1 MKITL
6 YELFQLCDI
15 DNTDIGDDVYDW
27 AVNFSCCVNKKD
39 CTDYYSKLMR
49 YFATQ
54 IECDHYDPKWYSNC
68 FVSTFI
74 KEHLDEFTKFFNE
87 ENNENYQPQKYSDFD
102 DELFCDIYMTSFENL
117 IVGNYSEEQY
127 EKLLKMLKGE

>member
-6 YELFQLCDI
+6 YELFQLCQI

-27 AVNFSCCVNKKD
+27 GVNFSCYIDKKK

-54 IECDHYDPKWYSNC
+54 IECDHYQPKWYSNC
-68 FVSTFI
+68 FVSKFI
-74 KEHLDEFTKFFNE
+74 KEHLDVFTKFFNE
-87 ENNENYQPQKYSDFD
+87 ENNENYQPQKYEDID
-102 DELFCDIYMTSFENL
+102 DELFYDIYMTSFESL
-117 IVGNYSEEQY
+117 IVGNYNDEQY
-127 EKLLKMLKGE
+127 EKLFKMLKGE